1 MTEPSLLTIIGELG
15 NLPTVVVEKFSAAVS
30 AFYKPRQ
37 IRLTAEAEAYA
48 KKTEVMTD
56 IEIFNLKEQA
66 LEDRARKRMIVEE
79 ARNQRNIE
87 AIADGAMLLLSPQA
101 DPDSIEKDWMADVLD
116 KCKLIS
122 DEEMQLLWSR
132 ILAGEANKPGSFS
145 KRTVAILSSLSKED
159 ARLFANLCNYSIKSQ
174 DDTHP
179 IILDHSNSIYS
190 RSGLTFEGLINL
202 DAIGL
207 IKFDSHSTF
216 SLGETG
222 DPTILTIGECTC
234 SFVIKLS
241 KNQVFDAG
249 QVMLTSVGRQLIN
262 LCVLESIDG
271 FEDYLVGEWVRMNYS
286 PANLI
291 PENPPIK

>member
-15 NLPTVVVEKFSAAVS
+15 NLPTVVVEKFSAAIS
-30 AFYKPRQ
+30 AFYRPRQ
-37 IRLTAEAEAYA
+37 IRLIAEAEAHA
-48 KKTEVMTD
+48 KKTETMTD

-66 LEDRARKRMIVEE
+66 LEDRARKRMIAEE
-79 ARNQRNIE
+79 TRNQRNIK
-87 AIADGAMLLLSPQA
+87 AIADGAILLLNPQA

-132 ILAGEANKPGSFS
+132 ILAGEANNPGSFS

-159 ARLFANLCNYSIKSQ
+159 ARIFADLCNYSIKLQ
-174 DDTHP
+174 DDIIP
-179 IILDHSNSIYS
+179 IILDYSNSIYL
-190 RSGLTFEGLINL
+190 RSGLTLERLINL

-207 IKFDSHSTF
+207 IKFESHSNF
-216 SLGETG
+216 SFGETG
-222 DPTILTIGECTC
+222 DPTVLTIGEYPY
-234 SFVIKLS
+234 SFVIKLPE
-241 KNQVFDAG
+241 NQGFDAG
-249 QVMLTSVGRQLIN
+249 QVILTSVGKQLIN
-262 LCVLESIDG
+262 LCVLEGIDG
-271 FEDYLVGEWVRMNYS
+271 FEDYVVGEWVRMNYS